1 MQESKDIGPEKNN
14 KEYQGKNMNLKNH
27 MINANKFSS
36 DTKGKNLY
44 FFFCL
49 DHFPQG
55 FFEKKFY
62 GTSDLERK
70 DIYASRTL
78 RRFI

>member
-1 MQESKDIGPEKNN
+1 MVILIVNNSNSFNSNSKNRF
-14 KEYQGKNMNLKNH
+14 NH
-27 MINANKFSS
+27 IINANKFSS

-62 GTSDLERK
+62 DTSDLERK